1 LCCLGMLIIILMLTL
16 FYNPQQT
23 IENLSPEQK
32 SFYQFQQSFYQM
44 LFKNKSSLNDTI
56 FQFN

>member
-1 LCCLGMLIIILMLTL
+1 MLIIILMLTL